1 MEFFKSQTHIHFM
14 AKKKY
19 TLGLALVL
27 CIASLAMLAIKGL
40 NYGLEFT
47 GGTQVE
53 LRFSTPVEVETVQAT
68 MQKSGLAASRVQL
81 YGSTQDVLVRITDEK
96 APESVGSKNPNQT
109 EGGEQQLRDKIINA
123 FVVID
128 QPVEVRRI
136 EFVGSEVGKQL
147 AEQGGLAV
155 IVAILATML
164 YIALRFEYK
173 FAISA
178 ALGLAHDALI
188 VLGVFV
194 LFQVEF
200 DLAALAAVLAVV
212 GYSLNDKIVVF
223 DRVREN
229 FRLMRQGTPEEIMDG
244 ALNQTLSRTIMTSF
258 MTMIVVLALLIF
270 GGESLFSF
278 SLALC
283 VGIAVGTYSSI
294 FVASAMAIVF
304 GLSRADL
311 LPKPRVAVDNRP

>member
-1 MEFFKSQTHIHFM
+1 MEFFKSQTHVHFM
-14 AKKKY
+14 GMKKY
-19 TLGLALVL
+19 TLSLALVL
-27 CIASLAMLAIKGL
+27 CIISLTMLVVKGL

-53 LRFSTPVEVETVQAT
+53 LRFTGPIEIEAVQKN
-68 MQKSGLAASRVQL
+68 MQNAGLPASRVQL
-81 YGSTQDVLVRITDEK
+81 YGSKQDVLVRIADSH
-96 APESVGSKNPNQT
+96 AASANNIGADQSDA
-109 EGGEQQLRDKIINA
+109 GEQQLRDKIVNA
-123 FVVID
+123 FTLVKV
-128 QPVEVRRI
+128 PVEVRKI
-136 EFVGSEVGKQL
+136 EYVGSEVGKQL
-147 AEQGGLAV
+147 AEQGALAV
-155 IVAILATML
+155 VVAILATMI

-188 VLGVFV
+188 VLLVFV
-194 LFQVEF
+194 VFQVEF

-229 FRLMRQGTPEEIMDG
+229 FRLLREGTPEQVMDG

-270 GGESLFSF
+270 GGESLHSF

-304 GLSRADL
+304 GLSRSDL
-311 LPKPRVAVDNRP
+311 LAKPKVVVDNRP

>member
-1 MEFFKSQTHIHFM
+1 MEFFRKQTHVHFM
-14 AKKKY
+14 GMKKY
-19 TLGLALVL
+19 TTGLALL
-27 CIASLAMLAIKGL
+27 LSLVSLGLLFFKGL

-53 LRFSTPVEVETVQAT
+53 LRFSQPILTELVKDT
-68 MQKSGLAASRVQL
+68 MTKSGFSVARVQH
-81 YGSTQDVLVRITDEK
+81 YGSMQDILVRV
-96 APESVGSKNPNQT
+96 ANQVESAESQI
-109 EGGEQQLRDKIINA
+109 RDKLNTA
-123 FVVID
+123 FSHEGRE
-128 QPVEVRRI
+128 VEVRRV
-136 EFVGSEVGKQL
+136 EYVGSEVGKQL
-147 AEQGGLAV
+147 AEQGGIAV
-155 IVAILATML
+155 IVAILATMA

-173 FAISA
+173 FALSA
-178 ALGLAHDALI
+178 ALGLAHDSLM

-194 LFQVEF
+194 LMQIEF

-229 FRLMRQGTPEEIMDG
+229 FRLMRTGSPEDIMDG

-258 MTMIVVLALLIF
+258 MTMLVVLALLFF

-283 VGIAVGTYSSI
+283 IGIAVGTYSSI
-294 FVASAMAIVF
+294 FVASATAIML
-304 GLSRADL
+304 GLSKQDL
-311 LPKPRVAVDNRP
+311 MPKPKAIIDNLP

>member
-1 MEFFKSQTHIHFM
+1 MEFFKRQTHIHFM
-14 AKKKY
+14 SLKNY
-19 TLGLALVL
+19 TTGLALIL
-27 CIASLAMLAIKGL
+27 CIASLLLLAIKGL

-53 LRFSTPVEVETVQAT
+53 LRFQQPVTNEAVHDT
-68 MQKSGLAASRVQL
+68 MHAANISASRVQH
-81 YGSTQDVLVRITDEK
+81 YGSTQDVLVRITSEQENATDQKLRETI
-96 APESVGSKNPNQT
+96 NQ
-109 EGGEQQLRDKIINA
+109 A
-123 FVVID
+123 FVAK
-128 QPVEVRRI
+128 QMPVEIRRV

-155 IVAILATML
+155 IVAIFATML
-164 YIALRFEYK
+164 YIAFRFEYK

-188 VLGVFV
+188 VLGAFV
-194 LFQVEF
+194 LFQIEF

-258 MTMIVVLALLIF
+258 MTMLVVVALLVF

-283 VGIAVGTYSSI
+283 IGIAVGTYSSI
-294 FVASAMAIVF
+294 FVASAMAIKF
-304 GLSRADL
+304 GLSRTDL
-311 LPKPRVAVDNRP
+311 LPKPKKVVDNRP

>member
-1 MEFFKSQTHIHFM
+1 MGM
-14 AKKKY
+14 KKY
-19 TLGLALVL
+19 TTSIALAL
-27 CIASLAMLAIKGL
+27 CILSLTMLFVKGL

-47 GGTQVE
+47 GGTQIE
-53 LRFSTPVEVETVQAT
+53 LRFQQPIAT
-68 MQKSGLAASRVQL
+68 ERVHDVMHNSGLPVARVQH
-81 YGSTQDVLVRITDEK
+81 YGSMQDILVRV
-96 APESVGSKNPNQT
+96 ANLPQA
-109 EGGEQQLRDKIINA
+109 GEAKVREQILLA
-123 FVVID
+123 FSQDD
-128 QPVEVRRI
+128 QNVEVRRI
-136 EFVGSEVGKQL
+136 EYVGSEVGKQL
-147 AEQGGLAV
+147 AQQGAIAV
-155 IVAILATML
+155 IAAIIATML
-164 YIALRFEYK
+164 YIALRFEYRL
-173 FAISA
+173 AASA

-194 LFQVEF
+194 VMQIEF
-200 DLAALAAVLAVV
+200 DLSALAAVLAVV

-229 FRLMRQGTPEEIMDG
+229 FRLMRQGTPEEVMNG

-258 MTMIVVLALLIF
+258 MTMLVVLALLIF

-294 FVASAMAIVF
+294 FVASALAIIL

-311 LPKPRVAVDNRP
+311 IPRPKVVVDNLP